1 MNMKDLKFGQN
12 KGNARI
18 YIEIKE
24 SEPTY
29 KDWAQGNRYNR
40 EVTEDTIIL
49 SNVFDGKYVVS
60 GKPKQGIIDLNG
72 KWLTKWGNGCQRVQV
87 TIDSEIILIKRG

>member
-1 MNMKDLKFGQN
+1 MKDLKFGQN

-18 YIEIKE
+18 YVEIKE

-29 KDWAQGNRYNR
+29 KAWAQGNRYNR

-49 SNVFDGKYVVS
+49 SNVSDGKYIVS
-60 GKPKQGIIDLNG
+60 GKPRQGIIDLNG
-72 KWLTKWGNGCQRVQV
+72 KWLTKWGKGCQRVQV
-87 TIDSEIILIKRG
+87 TIDSETILIERG

>member
-1 MNMKDLKFGQN
+1 MKDLKFGQN

-18 YIEIKE
+18 YVEIKE

-29 KDWAQGNRYNR
+29 KAWAQGNRYDR

-49 SNVFDGKYVVS
+49 SNVSDGKYVVS

-72 KWLTKWGNGCQRVQV
+72 KWLTKWGNGCARVQV
-87 TIDSEIILIKRG
+87 TTSTETILIQRVK

>member
-1 MNMKDLKFGQN
+1 MKDLKFGQN

-18 YIEIKE
+18 YVEIKE

-29 KDWAQGNRYNR
+29 KVWAQGNRYNR

-49 SNVFDGKYVVS
+49 SNVFDG
-60 GKPKQGIIDLNG
+60 I
-72 KWLTKWGNGCQRVQV
+72 T
-87 TIDSEIILIKRG
+87 